1 MINVGSRM
9 SPVIGVTL
17 EQRRSRSLPPQA
29 SFVLRRTRR
38 FVLSLLALVVLSFA
52 MLQLIPGDPVRTALG
67 PGADQQ
73 LVVETR
79 AQLGLDRPVLEQFG
93 TYLHDTAT
101 GDFGTSI
108 TTRQPVG
115 DVLAQRLPGTLLL
128 TALSFVLT
136 LGVAVPLG
144 LAVGVA
150 CRNGRRR
157 FLGAIFTGTA
167 GLLSVLPEFLLAVAM
182 VFVLGVSFELLPVAG
197 QVGWQSYIMP
207 VLALSAAPTAV
218 LARLVRVETAS
229 ALQDGYVQTARAKR
243 LSPGRIYLRHVL
255 PNAMTSAL
263 TVGGLLFGGLIAGTV
278 LVENI
283 FSWPGLGSTMVSS
296 IIGKDYPVVQAIILV
311 YGAGV
316 LLVNLLIDLLLAWVD
331 PRSSVLDN

>member
-1 MINVGSRM
+1 M
-9 SPVIGVTL
+9 SPVIGVAL
-17 EQRRSRSLPPQA
+17 EQRRRRSLPPQA
-29 SFVLRRTRR
+29 SLVLRRTRR

-73 LVVETR
+73 LVTETR

-93 TYLHDTAT
+93 TYLRDTAT

-150 CRNGRRR
+150 SRNGRRR
-157 FLGAIFTGTA
+157 LLGAIFTGTA

-182 VFVLGVSFELLPVAG
+182 VFVLGVSLELLPVAG

-218 LARLVRVETAS
+218 LARLVRVETTS

-243 LSPGRIYLRHVL
+243 LSRSTIYLRHVL

>member
-1 MINVGSRM
+1 M
-9 SPVIGVTL
+9 SVAL
-17 EQRRSRSLPPQA
+17 EQRRRRSMPPQA
-29 SFVLRRTRR
+29 WFVLRRTRR

-67 PGADQQ
+67 AGADQQ
-73 LVVETR
+73 LVDETR

-93 TYLHDTAT
+93 TYLRDTAT

-115 DVLAQRLPGTLLL
+115 DVLAQRLPGTLEL
-128 TALSFVLT
+128 TALSFLLT
-136 LGVAVPLG
+136 LSVAIPLG
-144 LAVGVA
+144 LMVGVA
-150 CRNGRRR
+150 CRHGRRR
-157 FLGAIFTGTA
+157 ILGAVFTGTA
-167 GLLSVLPEFLLAVAM
+167 GLLSVLPEFLFAVAM
-182 VFVLGVSFELLPVAG
+182 VFVFGVSLELLPVAG
-197 QVGWQSYIMP
+197 QDGWQSYILP

-218 LARLVRVETAS
+218 LARLVRVETTS

-243 LSPGRIYLRHVL
+243 LSRSTIYLRHVL

-278 LVENI
+278 LVENV

-296 IIGKDYPVVQAIILV
+296 IVGKDYPVVQAIVLV

-316 LLVNLLIDLLLAWVD
+316 LLVNLLVDLLLAWID